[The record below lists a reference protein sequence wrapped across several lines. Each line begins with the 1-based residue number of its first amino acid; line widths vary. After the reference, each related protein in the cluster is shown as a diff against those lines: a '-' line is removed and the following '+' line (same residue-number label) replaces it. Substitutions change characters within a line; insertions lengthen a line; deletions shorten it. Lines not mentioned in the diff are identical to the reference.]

1 MMKKFEKTE
10 DLLKF
15 IGEFAD
21 EYGTEVYV
29 VGGYVRDRILGIEVK
44 DIDFTVINNGVD
56 FAEKLAGRLGVRK
69 VVKFQ
74 KFGTCL
80 IPFVDYKLEF
90 VQARSETYEPDSRKP
105 VVTDGDLQTDLERR
119 DFTINT
125 LAQRLTA
132 EGIGETIDE
141 FNGYA
146 DLTENKI
153 IRTPLDP
160 EQTFDDDPLRMIR
173 AIRFV
178 TRFGFSLDNKALKA
192 IKKKKDRIRIVSQER
207 ITDEFINILM
217 TDKPSKGLGLLHD
230 TGLLDILFPELANLV
245 GIDQRGAY
253 HHKDVWRH
261 TIKVVDNVAKVS
273 DRIDLR
279 LAALYHDIAKP
290 DTKRFVEDVGW
301 TFHGHEVLGARMI
314 GPIIMRLKLP
324 KDYIQYLD
332 KLIRMHLR
340 LISLSDEGVTD
351 SAIRRLMADAGN
363 DIDELLVLCKAD
375 ITSGNPK
382 RVKKHLKNF
391 DYVIER
397 MGEVKELDAFREF
410 KSPVDGNEIMKT
422 FGISPSPVI
431 GEIKKF
437 IEEAILDGEIPN
449 EHDAAYE
456 YMQKHK
462 GRFLH
467 AGMDN
472 KIHKK

>member
-1 MMKKFEKTE
+1 MKKFEKTE

-105 VVTDGDLQTDLERR
+105 VVTAGDLHTDLERR

-132 EGIGETIDE
+132 EGIGDTIDE
-141 FNGYA
+141 FNGLA
-146 DLTENKI
+146 DLTENSI
-153 IRTPLDP
+153 IKTPLDP

-178 TRFGFSLDNKALKA
+178 TRFGFSLDDKALEA

-207 ITDEFINILM
+207 ITDEFIKILM
-217 TDKPSKGLGLLHD
+217 TDAPSSGLDILRD
-230 TGLLDILFPELANLV
+230 TGLLDIIFPELSNLV
-245 GIDQRGAY
+245 GIDQRGAF

-261 TIKVVDNVAKVS
+261 TIKVVDNVAEVS

-290 DTKRFVEDVGW
+290 DTKRFIDNVGW

-324 KDYIQYLD
+324 KDYIPYLE

-363 DIDELLVLCKAD
+363 DIEELLILCKAD

-391 DYVIER
+391 DYVIKR
-397 MGEVKELDAFREF
+397 MGEVKELDEFREF

-422 FGISPSPVI
+422 FGIRPSPVI

-449 EHDAAYE
+449 EHDAAFE
-456 YMQKHK
+456 YIQKHID
-462 GRFLH
+462 RFLKN
-467 AGMDN
+467 GVDN
-472 KIHKK
+472 EIQKK